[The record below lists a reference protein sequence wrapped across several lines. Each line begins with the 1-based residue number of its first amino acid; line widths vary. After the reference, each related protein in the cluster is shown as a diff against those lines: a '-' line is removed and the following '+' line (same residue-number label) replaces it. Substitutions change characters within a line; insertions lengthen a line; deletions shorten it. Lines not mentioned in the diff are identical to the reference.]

1 MSIECRTPFYNTLR
15 SNEQSNPA
23 PQPREVLECSGLPW
37 VGPKDS
43 GWTPK
48 QWPELKADTKKCP
61 FGQLPLLEA
70 RAPQCCAAE
79 RMPART
85 AGRWDPHCEV
95 TLRKTKVVSL
105 IQTDLDRQIKLI
117 FDRFS

>member
-23 PQPREVLECSGLPW
+23 PQPHEVLECSGLPW

-48 QWPELKADTKKCP
+48 QWPELKADTNEGAVQSFERLEEQISDLENTPMSAADKAKIQE
-61 FGQLPLLEA
+61 FWTAEWGGQLE
-70 RAPQCCAAE
+70 
-79 RMPART
+79 
-85 AGRWDPHCEV
+85 GRPVADF
-95 TLRKTKVVSL
+95 KQFK
-105 IQTDLDRQIKLI
+105 
-117 FDRFS
+117 